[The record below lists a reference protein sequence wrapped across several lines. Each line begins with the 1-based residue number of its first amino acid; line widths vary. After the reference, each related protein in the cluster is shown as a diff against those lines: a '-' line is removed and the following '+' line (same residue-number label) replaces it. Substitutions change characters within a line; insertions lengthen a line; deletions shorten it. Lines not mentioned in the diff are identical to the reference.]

1 MSLRTY
7 FPLVNDLRVAQLR
20 RGNCTVCWVVL
31 VKVLGRRPGDIERQT
46 MSSLLQDIRY
56 ALRMLRK
63 SPGFTTVIVLTLGL
77 GIGANTALFSV
88 VDAVLLRPLLYA
100 QPEQLVAVKE
110 DLPGVNLIDAGMSQ
124 PELDDF
130 QKRSGVF
137 DQTSAVAAIDA
148 NITGREKPE
157 RVEAEVI
164 SPNYFT
170 LLQAKPALGRVFN
183 DSDYRKG
190 FSEGAVI
197 SDSLWHTMFGAD
209 PNVVGQA
216 VRLDTDL
223 YTIIGVMPPSFRHPG
238 RTLLHDV
245 DIWLA
250 AGFAGPP
257 APPPVRAM
265 RFIPGAIARLNPGST
280 LAQAQAKLDAFAAHL
295 QQEYPADYP
304 VSAHWRPRLVPL
316 QQQVVGNAGQMLF
329 LLLAAVGVVL
339 LIACVNIA
347 SLLLARS
354 SARHR
359 EIAIRQALGAGS
371 GRLIRQTLTESVVLS
386 LCGGLLAVPVSF
398 WLKDLLLTLVRSTLP
413 RLAEVNLNARALLFV
428 SAISVICG
436 LLFGLVP
443 ALQMS
448 DRRLMDELGQGARGV
463 GIASRQHRFLSAL
476 VACEFAL
483 SLVLMVGAGLLL
495 RSFWKVLEV
504 QPGFNSEHLVTAHLW
519 LPVPNDP
526 KNDPYPTEEKR
537 NAFLNEI
544 LRRVSALPGVN
555 EVAIGG
561 GNTAFSGQRNALGFA
576 IEGRVAAAGEAPTAE
591 IGFATPDLFHV
602 LGTPLIRGRFFT
614 NADSEKGEPVVLID
628 QTAAERFWP
637 HKDPVGRQIRI
648 HMQIAGADEPLHK
661 VVGVVGRSRSEGLD
675 APYAPHLFLPAKENG
690 LNAMTVY
697 IRTEAS
703 PEALEGPV
711 RREVQAVDPDLP
723 VFGVRALRGIIY
735 DSLASRR
742 FAMQILGFFAATA
755 MLLAAIGIYGVMA
768 YFVSQRVREIGV
780 RMALGAQRG
789 DVLKLIVRQGMSTA
803 LIGVGLGVV
812 AALAMT
818 RLISGLLF
826 DVSASDPL
834 TLAALTALLA
844 LVALLANSIPAI
856 RAATVDPMVALRYE

>member
-1 MSLRTY
+1 M
-7 FPLVNDLRVAQLR
+7 
-20 RGNCTVCWVVL
+20 CWVVL

-63 SPGFTTVIVLTLGL
+63 SPGFTTVIVLTLGF

-88 VDAVLLRPLLYA
+88 VDAVLLRPLPYA

-124 PELDDF
+124 PELDDL

-137 DQTSAVAAIDA
+137 DQISAVAAIDA

-170 LLQAKPALGRVFN
+170 LLQAKPALGRVFY

-223 YTIIGVMPPSFRHPG
+223 YSIIGVMPPGFRHPG

-257 APPPVRAM
+257 APPPLRAQ
-265 RFIPGAIARLNPGST
+265 RIIPGAIARLNPGLS

-304 VSAHWRPRLVPL
+304 ASAHWRPRLVPL

-354 SARHR
+354 SARYR

-398 WLKDLLLTLVRSTLP
+398 WLKDLLLTLVPSTLP
-413 RLAEVNLNARALLFV
+413 RLTEVNLNARALLFV

-448 DRRLMDELGQGARGV
+448 DRRLMNKLGQGARGV
-463 GIASRQHRFLSAL
+463 GIACRQHRFLSAL

-544 LRRVSALPGVN
+544 LRRVRALPGVN

-576 IEGRVAAAGEAPTAE
+576 IEGRVAAAAEAPTAE
-591 IGFATPDLFHV
+591 VGFATPDLFHV

-637 HKDPVGRQIRI
+637 NEDPVGRQIRF
-648 HMQIAGADEPLHK
+648 HRQFAGPDESLRK

-675 APYAPHLFLPAKENG
+675 APYAPHVFLLAKENG

-697 IRTEAS
+697 IRTAAS
-703 PEALEGPV
+703 PEALEDPV
-711 RREVQAVDPDLP
+711 RRDVQAVDPDLP

-742 FAMQILGFFAATA
+742 FAMQILGSFAATA

-768 YFVSQRVREIGV
+768 YFVGQRVREIGV

-789 DVLKLIVRQGMSTA
+789 DVLKLIVRQGMSLA

-812 AALAMT
+812 AALAFT

-844 LVALLANSIPAI
+844 LVALLANYIPAL
-856 RAATVDPMVALRYE
+856 RAARVDPMVALRYE